1 MPQILWVEALGVSVS
16 LPSDHDAGHRG
27 YLFAGF
33 ASLFVAAFIDNARGP
48 VLPVLCAQLNIPY
61 ETAGLFLMI
70 GNVAAVL
77 MTFALGRLLPRIGDR
92 KAAIITCWLA
102 VLPGLL
108 APFISGRTSLL
119 SLGLMLGASVSL
131 VGSLSSVLTV
141 RGSPVQARG
150 RYVAM
155 QQVMYGIGSL
165 IAPLLFSALTHAEKP
180 WWWLFTGS
188 SLVTLVLGF
197 SYYKILPPEVIE
209 PRAAATAS
217 HETRWNRAAVLMLFV
232 FSFYVAGEVLA
243 SMWMNTLMV
252 GQQNFK
258 PEVAAQYQMGFFL
271 MIGLTRFLC
280 FLLVRP
286 RYETLVLV
294 GCLTLGALFGI
305 LGQRGH
311 SWALPL
317 MGIVG
322 PFFPLTMARISI
334 KFPSTWKRMMM
345 NVYVCIQLMLALMHI
360 SVGRVADTLGIGT
373 AFLLAPAFLLLA
385 LVLMI
390 PLLKPQ
396 PRDLPA

>member
-1 MPQILWVEALGVSVS
+1 MS
-16 LPSDHDAGHRG
+16 LPSHDDSGHGG

-33 ASLFVAAFIDNARGP
+33 ASLFAAAFIDNARGP

-70 GNVAAVL
+70 GNIAAVL
-77 MTFALGRLLPRIGDR
+77 VTFTLGRLLPRIGDR
-92 KAAIITCWLA
+92 KAAIITSWLA

-108 APFISGRTSLL
+108 APFISSRASLL

-131 VGSLSSVLTV
+131 VGSLSSILTV
-141 RGSPVQARG
+141 RGSPSEARG
-150 RYVAM
+150 RFVAM
-155 QQVMYGIGSL
+155 QQVMYGVGSL
-165 IAPLLFSALTHAEKP
+165 MAPLLFSALTHAEKP

-188 SLVTLVLGF
+188 SLVTLLLGF
-197 SYYKILPPEVIE
+197 SYFRILPPEVIE
-209 PRAAATAS
+209 PPLANPAKPGA
-217 HETRWNRAAVLMLFV
+217 RWNGTAILLLVVMSL
-232 FSFYVAGEVLA
+232 YVAGEVLA

-258 PEVAAQYQMGFFL
+258 PEDAAQYQMGFFL

-286 RYETLVLV
+286 RYETLVLIS
-294 GCLTLGALFGI
+294 CLTLGAFFGV
-305 LGQRGH
+305 LGQQGH

-322 PFFPLTMARISI
+322 PFFPLSMARISI
-334 KFPSTWKRMMM
+334 RFPSTWKQMMM
-345 NVYVCIQLMLALMHI
+345 NVYVCMQLMLAFMHV
-360 SVGRVADTLGIGT
+360 SVGRVADTLGIAK
-373 AFLLAPAFLLLA
+373 AFLLAPTFLVLA

-390 PLLKPQ
+390 PLLRQQPQ
-396 PRDLPA
+396 GRPA

>member
-1 MPQILWVEALGVSVS
+1 VS
-16 LPSDHDAGHRG
+16 LPSHDDAGHRG

-33 ASLFVAAFIDNARGP
+33 ASLFAAAFIDNARGP

-77 MTFALGRLLPRIGDR
+77 VTFMLGRVLPRIGDR
-92 KAAIITCWLA
+92 KAAIITSWLA

-108 APFISGRTSLL
+108 APFVSSRASLL

-131 VGSLSSVLTV
+131 VGSLSSILTV
-141 RGSPVQARG
+141 RGSPAEARG

-155 QQVMYGIGSL
+155 QQVMYGMGSL

-180 WWWLFTGS
+180 WWWLFAGS
-188 SLVTLVLGF
+188 SCVMLLLGF
-197 SYYKILPPEVIE
+197 SYFKVLPQEIIE
-209 PRAAATAS
+209 PPAPPVKASGGRWSGTAI
-217 HETRWNRAAVLMLFV
+217 LMLV
-232 FSFYVAGEVLA
+232 VCSLYVGGEVLA

-252 GQQNFK
+252 RQQNLK
-258 PEVAAQYQMGFFL
+258 PEDAAQYQMGFFL

-286 RYETLVLV
+286 RFETMVLV
-294 GCLTLGALFGI
+294 GSLSLGALFGI
-305 LGQRGH
+305 LGQQGH

-334 KFPSTWKRMMM
+334 KFPNSWKQMMM
-345 NVYVCIQLMLALMHI
+345 NVYVCMQLMLALMHV
-360 SVGRVADTLGIGT
+360 SVGRVADTLGIAT
-373 AFLLAPAFLLLA
+373 AFLLAPTFLILA
-385 LVLMI
+385 LLLMI
-390 PLLKPQ
+390 PLLRPA
-396 PRDLPA
+396 PRGHPA